1 MYVSETEALRA
12 VFSAESRPSLRTF
25 QRMRD
30 KAKLPCYK
38 FGARV
43 VYDLDELE
51 TAIKSMK
58 RPEPEA

>member
-1 MYVSETEALRA
+1 MYVSEPEALRA

-30 KAKLPCYK
+30 KANLPCYK

-43 VYDLDELE
+43 VYDLGELE
-51 TAIKSMK
+51 QAIRQMMQ
-58 RPEPEA
+58 PESEA